1 MNRFTAKYMKF
12 FRLDAAGVYDPGS
25 VTPTPLQITV
35 KLVKISVLGE
45 KNQVPE

>member
-1 MNRFTAKYMKF
+1 MKN

-25 VTPTPLQITV
+25 VTPTPSQITA

>member
-1 MNRFTAKYMKF
+1 MKK